1 MELRR
6 ILYGYKKEQFEYQ
19 IEPHEA
25 EVVKGIFNDYVSGK
39 TLLAIAEDLTLNNE
53 IGRASCRE
61 RV

>member
-39 TLLAIAEDLTLNNE
+39 TLLAIAED
-53 IGRASCRE
+53 
-61 RV
+61 